1 MMALIPMIFLIA
13 LMPVMAMMAMIIEK
27 VAGKVEYQ

>member
-1 MMALIPMIFLIA
+1 MALMPMIA
-13 LMPVMAMMAMIIEK
+13 LMPLIAMMAMIIEK